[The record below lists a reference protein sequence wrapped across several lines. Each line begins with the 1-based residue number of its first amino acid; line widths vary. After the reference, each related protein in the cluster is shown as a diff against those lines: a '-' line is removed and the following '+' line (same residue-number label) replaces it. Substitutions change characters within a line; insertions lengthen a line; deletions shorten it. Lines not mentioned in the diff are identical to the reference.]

1 MSNTTVTRPAR
12 TTMHAIVQN
21 RYGTSE
27 VLHPAQIERP
37 DIGADEVLVQVR
49 AAGLSRGTWHLMTG
63 KPYLMRLMGSACGAR
78 RTRLRDRT
86 SPASWRRLAPA

>member
-1 MSNTTVTRPAR
+1 MSNTAVTRPAR

-37 DIGADEVLVQVR
+37 DSGGEVLVQVR
-49 AAGLSRGTWHLMTG
+49 AAGLSRAAV
-63 KPYLMRLMGSACGAR
+63 SA
-78 RTRLRDRT
+78 
-86 SPASWRRLAPA
+86 